1 LNVAIKACVF
11 TESRHFVHFK
21 RTRNMTHS
29 YCVRCRKMT
38 ASTHEIRAVSKNK
51 RQMVRGRC
59 STCRATKTRFIK
71 QKGGDLVSSLNAITG
86 RVKLPW
92 SKFTGEMHLPGH
104 NFTGPG
110 TKLQKRLNADGTPKT
125 WSKPV
130 NRVDS
135 AAYHHDLAYARYKD
149 TAKRIA
155 ADKKMLKELDDISNP
170 TLKERMERAIIKPVL
185 SAKVNFGF

>member
-1 LNVAIKACVF
+1 M
-11 TESRHFVHFK
+11 
-21 RTRNMTHS
+21 TRS

-51 RQMVRGRC
+51 RRMVRGRC
-59 STCRATKTRFIK
+59 KTCKATKTRFVK

-92 SKFTGEMHLPGH
+92 SKFKGEMHLPGH

-110 TKLQKRLNADGTPKT
+110 TNLTKRLNADGTPKT

-130 NRVDS
+130 NRVDR

-149 TAKRIA
+149 TAKRIV

-185 SAKVNFGF
+185 STKVNFGF

>member
-1 LNVAIKACVF
+1 
-11 TESRHFVHFK
+11 
-21 RTRNMTHS
+21 MTYS

-59 STCRATKTRFIK
+59 NTCKATKTRFVK
-71 QKGGDLVSSLNAITG
+71 QKGDLVSSLNAITG

-104 NFTGPG
+104 NLTFPG
-110 TKLQKRLNADGTPKT
+110 TNLKKRLNADGTPKT

-130 NRVDS
+130 NSVDS
-135 AAYHHDLAYARYKD
+135 AAYHHDLAYVRNKD

-155 ADKKMLKELDDISNP
+155 GDKKMLKEPDDISNP

-185 SAKVNFGF
+185 STKVNFGF